1 LIAKAGSPDHTNPT
15 SADRTLAD
23 LIDPTRPGSV
33 MVMVNATSREVGQD
47 VAQWSFM
54 RIWGLYVQLE
64 TEARERE
71 REQSDL

>member
-1 LIAKAGSPDHTNPT
+1 
-15 SADRTLAD
+15 
-23 LIDPTRPGSV
+23 
-33 MVMVNATSREVGQD
+33 MVMVNGTSREVGQD
-47 VAQWSFM
+47 VAQWSFT